1 MLKQNYQFKVTFSE
15 LKRIPLDHRQ
25 GLSKTKI
32 LRNDYIIVT
41 LTDQNCGITESLR
54 IWNPLPSFMLKI
66 LKNPQLW
73 DIQYISIKLIN
84 EQAIEYD
91 EFFCFIYLDAPVGKI
106 MVSDIVVLKILPKE
120 IRTSIEAYVGC
131 LAGAVLKKEYVETV
145 RRAGFKNIK
154 IIDETNFPVELMIN
168 DPTAQ
173 EVIKKIQNLAVKTYK
188 TLCCEGMA
196 RVDFFLNQNG
206 QLFVNEINTIP
217 GFTKISMYP
226 KLWEISGISYT
237 ELIDRLINLA
247 IERFEKEQRSTTRSE
262 MYKMR
267 RQDNIHNI

>member
-106 MVSDIVVLKILPKE
+106 MVSED
-120 IRTSIEAYVGC
+120 
-131 LAGAVLKKEYVETV
+131 
-145 RRAGFKNIK
+145 FK
-154 IIDETNFPVELMIN
+154 T
-168 DPTAQ
+168 Q
-173 EVIKKIQNLAVKTYK
+173 IKKRYPERILAYGYNGKFYAV
-188 TLCCEGMA
+188 EE
-196 RVDFFLNQNG
+196 VD
-206 QLFVNEINTIP
+206 
-217 GFTKISMYP
+217 
-226 KLWEISGISYT
+226 
-237 ELIDRLINLA
+237 
-247 IERFEKEQRSTTRSE
+247 
-262 MYKMR
+262 
-267 RQDNIHNI
+267 